1 MTDEAKEKL
10 VPLFYSVEE
19 AASVLM
25 ISRQTIYA
33 LMRSGKLPSAL
44 LGRRRLILRDDVVA
58 YSKTVPT
65 TEFSPHEE
73 NMPCHEATRKG
84 GAS

>member
-1 MTDEAKEKL
+1 MSEETKETL
-10 VPLFYSVEE
+10 VPLFYSITE

-25 ISRQTIYA
+25 ISRQTIYS
-33 LMRSGKLPSAL
+33 LLRSGKLPSAL
-44 LGRRRLILRDDVVA
+44 LGRRRLILREDVA
-58 YSKTVPT
+58 TYAKTVPT

-84 GAS
+84 GAL